1 MTWTSHDLQPF
12 KCIDLPLLVDHIV
25 ILFSSLWIQTIFWMY
40 LNSTCLC
47 YPRWPKMCQYV
58 CTTSWRAWRTN
69 AAEPRTRTSCSGRGS
84 SRWRSQ
90 NKHCTTS
97 WRGPKRWAK
106 GLWAHGFVMWSASHP
121 YSVRDRW
128 TQSPSWYDSHKLQ
141 KMWEKSLLCVC
152 RIEFT
157 SRGSLQG
164 SPLVKKNTKICSDKV
179 SDLPWRWFRHSY
191 LWSSSK
197 VYFRLLEGES
207 FINTLIK
214 RFLGCERASHL
225 MQPYDH
231 FVPLALSWN
240 WKWMLS
246 RGIHTCVLNIFFSF
260 IIIPSIWKRDSE
272 WKVNL
277 SKLWWFATHQT
288 NAPIASDDEA
298 LLLFAELAKN

>member
-1 MTWTSHDLQPF
+1 MHRPSPVSWSYCNPF
-12 KCIDLPLLVDHIV
+12 FQL
-25 ILFSSLWIQTIFWMY
+25 
-40 LNSTCLC
+40 LNSNYFLNVFERNMSVL
-47 YPRWPKMCQYV
+47 PQVAKDVSVRLHNELESVEDKR
-58 CTTSWRAWRTN
+58 SRAEDENELLRQRIIEVEISKQALHN
-69 AAEPRTRTSCSGRGS
+69 ELERAKEV
-84 SRWRSQ
+84 SQ
-90 NKHCTTS
+90 
-97 WRGPKRWAK
+97 R
-106 GLWAHGFVMWSASHP
+106 LWAHGFVMWSASHP

-246 RGIHTCVLNIFFSF
+246 RGIHTCVLNIFFCF

-277 SKLWWFATHQT
+277 SKLWWFAAHQT

-298 LLLFAELAKN
+298 LLLFAELAKNKSDLKSRKDVG